1 MKRNTHRRPLARTA
15 LMLALLSVASL
26 AQAQTINPQA
36 IVNSGP
42 TGAVTGRAPVLAS
55 ADITFSATG
64 QSGDLVVGDTL
75 TATYVQTDPDLD
87 PADVAATE
95 ATIQWQADGVDIA
108 GATGMTYQI
117 RAADAGK
124 GIGFTLVPTTDSATT
139 DPYVGVRTA
148 SSAVSPGEGDGV
160 VTVPGTDNLVSITIT
175 GSAIVDSTLTAV
187 PACMTTCA
195 AVDYQWQIEDAVGSG
210 NYVDIAGA
218 TNGTYV
224 VKRDEQKRKIQVV
237 ARNP

>member
-1 MKRNTHRRPLARTA
+1 MKRNTPSRPLARTA
-15 LMLALLSVASL
+15 LLLALLSVAAL

-42 TGAVTGRAPVLAS
+42 TGAVVGRAPVLSS
-55 ADITFSATG
+55 ADITFSASG
-64 QSGDLVVGDTL
+64 QSGDLIVGDTL
-75 TATYVQTDPDLD
+75 TATYVQTDPDMD
-87 PADVAATE
+87 PADVAATD

-108 GATGMTYQI
+108 GATSMTYQI

-148 SSAVSPGEGDGV
+148 SSAVSPAEGAGV
-160 VTVPGTDNLVSITIT
+160 VTVPSGSNLVSITIT

-187 PACMTTCA
+187 PACMTTCGT
-195 AVDYQWQIEDAVGSG
+195 VNYQWQIEDAVGSG

-218 TNGTYV
+218 TSATYV
-224 VKRDEQKRKIQVV
+224 VKRDEQKRKLQVV
-237 ARNP
+237 AAN